1 MKNKNKSVTDNTK
14 KSEIKIVS
22 SRYPGVDDALII
34 PSYPI
39 YIRENRSTPSKKK
52 IESKNR
58 VQLIHAGP
66 PSSHSS
72 FS

>member
-1 MKNKNKSVTDNTK
+1 MKRKNKSVTDNTK

-39 YIRENRSTPSKKK
+39 YIKENRSTPSKKK
-52 IESKNR
+52 DRK
-58 VQLIHAGP
+58 
-66 PSSHSS
+66 
-72 FS
+72 